1 MNWTHVLVTGCKN
14 GAVVWQ
20 SFGELTAGWLTIL
33 EKVVV
38 NLEKEIRMY
47 AIVNGY
53 HVYIFKQPAGAIWE
67 VFESKHHSDK
77 GAMVMKYDGWSCSSH
92 ANANGCSF

>member
-1 MNWTHVLVTGCKN
+1 M
-14 GAVVWQ
+14 
-20 SFGELTAGWLTIL
+20 
-33 EKVVV
+33 VV

-67 VFESKHHSDK
+67 VL
-77 GAMVMKYDGWSCSSH
+77 CQSH
-92 ANANGCSF
+92 LNMNIEGRL